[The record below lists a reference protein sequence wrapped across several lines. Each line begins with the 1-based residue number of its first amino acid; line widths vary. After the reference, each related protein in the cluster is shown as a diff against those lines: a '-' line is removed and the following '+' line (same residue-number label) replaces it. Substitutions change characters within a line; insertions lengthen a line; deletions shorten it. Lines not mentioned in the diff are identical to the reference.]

1 MTTPQSETA
10 SKEFATLGLKQA
22 LLDNLQTMGYSQ
34 MTEIQAGSLPAIL
47 AGRDVVG
54 KAKTGSG
61 KTAAF
66 ALGLLHNLNV
76 KRFRVQALV
85 MCPTRELAEQVA
97 EEIRRL
103 GRGVHNIKVLTL
115 CGGTPMGPQI
125 GSLEHGAHIIVGTPG
140 RIMDHLY
147 KRRLDLSEVNTLVLD
162 EADRMLDMG
171 FEDEMR
177 TVIKN
182 VPEQRQTLLFSAT
195 YPESI
200 ATISGQVQ
208 TDPLE
213 VTVESTHD
221 TSSIEQIFFEVEEQ
235 HRVKAVAALLSHYQP
250 ESAIVFCN
258 TKIAC
263 QEVVEEL
270 QGLGVSAL
278 ALHGDLEQRDRTQVL
293 TRFANKSVSVLIAT
307 DVASRGLDVK
317 EVNAVIS
324 YQITP
329 DPEVHIHRIGRTGRA
344 DAKGLALTLVAPKE
358 IARANAIEDYQKA
371 KVKWTG
377 IQAIRFHVNRLIQPI
392 FVTLCIDGGKKNK
405 LRPGDILGAL
415 TKEAE
420 IPGEDVGKI
429 NVTAMH
435 SYVAIKTRSVKRAM
449 KQLGEGKIKGRK
461 FKVRKFS

>member
-1 MTTPQSETA
+1 M
-10 SKEFATLGLKQA
+10 SKEFSSLGLEPA
-22 LLDNLQTMGYSQ
+22 LLDNLQSMGFSQ
-34 MTEIQAGSLPAIL
+34 MTEIQAGTLPAIL
-47 AGRDVVG
+47 EGRDVVA

-66 ALGLLHNLNV
+66 GLALLHNLDV

-97 EEIRRL
+97 LEIRRL
-103 GRGVHNIKVLTL
+103 GRGIHNIKVLTL

-171 FEDEMR
+171 FEDEMDA
-177 TVIKN
+177 VIKS

-195 YPESI
+195 YPDSI
-200 ATISGQVQ
+200 AAISGQVQ
-208 TDPLE
+208 KNPLE

-221 TSSIEQIFFEVEEQ
+221 TDSIQQVFFEVEDA
-235 HRVKAVAALLSHYQP
+235 HRTKAVAAILSHYQP

-263 QEVVEEL
+263 QEVADEL
-270 QGLGVSAL
+270 QSLGVSVL
-278 ALHGDLEQRDRTQVL
+278 ALHGDLEQRERNQVL
-293 TRFANKSVSVLIAT
+293 VRFANKSVSVLVAT
-307 DVASRGLDVK
+307 DVASRGLDIK

-324 YQITP
+324 YHITP

-344 DAKGLALTLVAPKE
+344 ESKGVALTLVAPDE
-358 IARANAIEDYQKA
+358 MARANAIEDYQKA
-371 KVKWTG
+371 KLKWTG
-377 IQAIRFHVNRLIQPI
+377 IQAMRFHANRLIQPQYS
-392 FVTLCIDGGKKNK
+392 TLCVDGGKKAK
-405 LRPGDILGAL
+405 LRPGDLLGAL

-420 IPGEDVGKI
+420 IPGDDIGKI
-429 NVTAMH
+429 HITEFHA
-435 SYVAIKTRSVKRAM
+435 YVAVKTRSVKRAM
-449 KQLGEGKIKGRK
+449 RQLGEGKIKGKK
-461 FKVRKFS
+461 FKVRKFN

>member
-1 MTTPQSETA
+1 M
-10 SKEFATLGLKQA
+10 SKEFSSLGLDQA
-22 LLDNLQTMGYSQ
+22 LLDNLQGMGFSQ
-34 MTEIQAGSLPAIL
+34 MTDIQADSLPAIL
-47 AGRDVVG
+47 AGRDVVAQ
-54 KAKTGSG
+54 AKTGSG

-66 ALGLLHNLNV
+66 GLALLQNLDV

-97 EEIRRL
+97 LEIRRL
-103 GRGVHNIKVLTL
+103 GRAVHNIKVLTL
-115 CGGTPMGPQI
+115 CGGTPIGPQI

-171 FEDEMR
+171 FEEEMR

-182 VPEQRQTLLFSAT
+182 VPVDRQTLLFSAT
-195 YPESI
+195 YPDSI
-200 ATISGQVQ
+200 AQISAQVQ
-208 TDPLE
+208 RNPLT

-221 TSSIEQIFFEVEEQ
+221 TGSIEQIFFEIDEP
-235 HRVKAVAALLSHYQP
+235 HRIKAVAALLSHYQP

-263 QEVVEEL
+263 RDVAEEL
-270 QGLGVSAL
+270 QSMGVSAL
-278 ALHGDLEQRDRTQVL
+278 ALHGDLEQRERNQVL
-293 TRFANKSVSVLIAT
+293 VRFSNKSVSVLVAT

-317 EVNAVIS
+317 DVNAVIS

-344 DAKGLALTLVAPKE
+344 DLKGLALTLCATDE
-358 IARANAIEDYQKA
+358 IPRANAIEDYQKI
-371 KVKWTG
+371 KLKWTG
-377 IQAIRFHVNRLIQPI
+377 IQSIRFHANRLMQPI
-392 FVTLCIDGGKKNK
+392 YATLCVDGGKKSK

-420 IPGEDVGKI
+420 IPGDDIGNIHITEFHAYIAV
-429 NVTAMH
+429 
-435 SYVAIKTRSVKRAM
+435 KTRSVKRAM
-449 KQLGEGKIKGRK
+449 RQLGEGKIKGRK
-461 FKVRKFS
+461 FKVRKFN

>member
-1 MTTPQSETA
+1 M
-10 SKEFATLGLKQA
+10 SKEFSSLGLDQA
-22 LLDNLQTMGYSQ
+22 LLDNLQGMGFSQ
-34 MTEIQAGSLPAIL
+34 MTDIQADSLPAIL
-47 AGRDVVG
+47 AGRDVVAQ
-54 KAKTGSG
+54 AKTGSG

-66 ALGLLHNLNV
+66 GLALLQNLDV

-97 EEIRRL
+97 LEIRRL
-103 GRGVHNIKVLTL
+103 GRAVHNIKVLTL
-115 CGGTPMGPQI
+115 CGGTPIGPQI

-171 FEDEMR
+171 FEEEMR

-182 VPEQRQTLLFSAT
+182 VPVDRQTLLFSAT
-195 YPESI
+195 YPDSI
-200 ATISGQVQ
+200 SQISAQVQ
-208 TDPLE
+208 RNPLT

-221 TSSIEQIFFEVEEQ
+221 TGSIEQIFFEVDESQ
-235 HRVKAVAALLSHYQP
+235 RVKAVAALLSHYQP

-263 QEVVEEL
+263 QDVADEL
-270 QGLGVSAL
+270 RSMGVSAL
-278 ALHGDLEQRDRTQVL
+278 ALHGDLEQRERNQVL
-293 TRFANKSVSVLIAT
+293 VRFSNKSVSVLVAT

-344 DAKGLALTLVAPKE
+344 DSKGLALTLCAPDE
-358 IARANAIEDYQKA
+358 IPRANAIEDYQKI
-371 KVKWTG
+371 KLKWTG
-377 IQAIRFHVNRLIQPI
+377 IQSIRFHANRLMQPI
-392 FVTLCIDGGKKNK
+392 FATLCVDGGKKSK

-420 IPGEDVGKI
+420 IPGDDIGKI
-429 NVTAMH
+429 HITEFHAYIAV
-435 SYVAIKTRSVKRAM
+435 KTRSVKRAM
-449 KQLGEGKIKGRK
+449 RQLGEGKIKGKK
-461 FKVRKFS
+461 FKVRKFN

>member
-1 MTTPQSETA
+1 M
-10 SKEFATLGLKQA
+10 SKEFSSLGLEPA
-22 LLDNLQTMGYSQ
+22 LLDNLQSMGFSQ
-34 MTEIQAGSLPAIL
+34 MTDIQADTLPAIL
-47 AGRDVVG
+47 AGRDVVA

-66 ALGLLHNLNV
+66 GLALLHNLDV

-97 EEIRRL
+97 LEIRRL
-103 GRGVHNIKVLTL
+103 GRAIHNIKVLTL

-171 FEDEMR
+171 FEDEMDA
-177 TVIKN
+177 VIKS
-182 VPEQRQTLLFSAT
+182 VPAQRQTLLFSAT

-200 ATISGQVQ
+200 AAISGQVQ
-208 TDPLE
+208 KDPLE

-221 TSSIEQIFFEVEEQ
+221 TDSIQQVFFEVDDA
-235 HRVKAVAALLSHYQP
+235 HRTKATAALLSHYQP

-263 QEVVEEL
+263 QEVADSL
-270 QGLGVSAL
+270 LSLGVSVL
-278 ALHGDLEQRDRTQVL
+278 ALHGDLEQRERNQVL
-293 TRFANKSVSVLIAT
+293 VRFANKSVSVLVAT
-307 DVASRGLDVK
+307 DVASRGLDIK

-324 YQITP
+324 YHITP

-344 DAKGLALTLVAPKE
+344 ESKGVALTLVAPDE
-358 IARANAIEDYQKA
+358 MARANAIEDYQKA
-371 KVKWTG
+371 KLKWTG
-377 IQAIRFHVNRLIQPI
+377 IQAMRFHVNRLVQPQYA
-392 FVTLCIDGGKKNK
+392 TLCVDGGKKAK
-405 LRPGDILGAL
+405 LRPGDLLGAL
-415 TKEAE
+415 TKQAE
-420 IPGEDVGKI
+420 IPGDDIGKI
-429 NVTAMH
+429 HITEFHA
-435 SYVAIKTRSVKRAM
+435 YVAVKTRSVKRAM
-449 KQLGEGKIKGRK
+449 RQLGEGKIKGKK
-461 FKVRKFS
+461 FKVRKFN

>member
-1 MTTPQSETA
+1 M
-10 SKEFATLGLKQA
+10 SKEFSSLGLEPA
-22 LLDNLQTMGYSQ
+22 LLDNLQSMGFSQ
-34 MTEIQAGSLPAIL
+34 MTEIQAGTLPAIL
-47 AGRDVVG
+47 AGRDVVA

-66 ALGLLHNLNV
+66 GLALLHNLDV

-97 EEIRRL
+97 LEIRRL
-103 GRGVHNIKVLTL
+103 GRGIHNIKVLTL

-171 FEDEMR
+171 FEDEMDA
-177 TVIKN
+177 VIKS
-182 VPEQRQTLLFSAT
+182 VPQHRQTLLFSAT

-200 ATISGQVQ
+200 AKISGQVQ
-208 TDPLE
+208 KNPLE

-221 TSSIEQIFFEVEEQ
+221 TETIEQLFFEVEDT
-235 HRVKAVAALLSHYQP
+235 HRTKAVAALLSHYQP

-263 QEVVEEL
+263 QEVADEL
-270 QGLGVSAL
+270 QSLGVSVL
-278 ALHGDLEQRDRTQVL
+278 ALHGDLEQRERNQVL
-293 TRFANKSVSVLIAT
+293 VRFSNKSVSVLVAT
-307 DVASRGLDVK
+307 DVASRGLDIK

-324 YQITP
+324 YHITP

-344 DAKGLALTLVAPKE
+344 DAKGVALTLVAPDE
-358 IARANAIEDYQKA
+358 MARANAIEDYQQA
-371 KVKWTG
+371 KIKWTG
-377 IQAIRFHVNRLIQPI
+377 IQAMRFHANRLIQP
-392 FVTLCIDGGKKNK
+392 VYSTLCVDGGKKSK

-420 IPGEDVGKI
+420 IPGDDIGKI
-429 NVTAMH
+429 HITELHA
-435 SYVAIKTRSVKRAM
+435 YVAVKLRSVKRAM
-449 KQLGEGKIKGRK
+449 RQLGEGKIKGRK
-461 FKVRKFS
+461 FKVRKFN

>member
-1 MTTPQSETA
+1 M
-10 SKEFATLGLKQA
+10 SKEFSSLGLEAA
-22 LLDNLQTMGYSQ
+22 LLDNLQSMGFSQ
-34 MTEIQAGSLPAIL
+34 MTEIQAGTLPAIL
-47 AGRDVVG
+47 EGRDVVA

-66 ALGLLHNLNV
+66 GLALLHNLDV

-97 EEIRRL
+97 LEIRRL
-103 GRGVHNIKVLTL
+103 GRGIHNIKVLTL

-171 FEDEMR
+171 FEDEMDA
-177 TVIKN
+177 VIKS

-195 YPESI
+195 YPDSI
-200 ATISGQVQ
+200 AAISGQVQ
-208 TDPLE
+208 KSPLE

-221 TSSIEQIFFEVEEQ
+221 TDTIEQVFFEVEDA
-235 HRVKAVAALLSHYQP
+235 HRTKAVAALLSHYQP

-263 QEVVEEL
+263 QEVADEL
-270 QGLGVSAL
+270 QSMGVSVL
-278 ALHGDLEQRDRTQVL
+278 ALHGDLEQRERNQVL
-293 TRFANKSVSVLIAT
+293 VRFANKSASVLVAT
-307 DVASRGLDVK
+307 DVASRGLDIK

-324 YQITP
+324 YHITP

-344 DAKGLALTLVAPKE
+344 ESKGVALTLVAPDE
-358 IARANAIEDYQKA
+358 MARANAIEDYQKA
-371 KVKWTG
+371 KLKWTG
-377 IQAIRFHVNRLIQPI
+377 IQAMRFHANRLIQPQYS
-392 FVTLCIDGGKKNK
+392 TLCVDGGKKAK
-405 LRPGDILGAL
+405 LRPGDLLGAL

-420 IPGEDVGKI
+420 IPGDDIGKI
-429 NVTAMH
+429 HITEFHA
-435 SYVAIKTRSVKRAM
+435 YVAVKTRSVKRAM
-449 KQLGEGKIKGRK
+449 RQLGEGKIKGKK
-461 FKVRKFS
+461 FKVRKFN

>member
-1 MTTPQSETA
+1 M
-10 SKEFATLGLKQA
+10 SKEFSSLGLEPA
-22 LLDNLQTMGYSQ
+22 LLDNLQCMGFSQ
-34 MTEIQAGSLPAIL
+34 MTEIQAGTLPAIL
-47 AGRDVVG
+47 AGRDVVA

-66 ALGLLHNLNV
+66 GLALLHNLDV
-76 KRFRVQALV
+76 KRFRIQALV

-97 EEIRRL
+97 LEIRRL
-103 GRGVHNIKVLTL
+103 GRGIHNIKVLTL

-171 FEDEMR
+171 FEDEMDA
-177 TVIKN
+177 VIKS
-182 VPEQRQTLLFSAT
+182 VPQQRQTLLFSAT

-200 ATISGQVQ
+200 AKISGQVQ
-208 TDPLE
+208 KNPLE

-221 TSSIEQIFFEVEEQ
+221 TETIEQLFFEVEDA
-235 HRVKAVAALLSHYQP
+235 HRTKAVAALLSHYQP

-263 QEVVEEL
+263 QEVADEL
-270 QGLGVSAL
+270 QSLGVSVL
-278 ALHGDLEQRDRTQVL
+278 ALHGDLEQRERNQVL
-293 TRFANKSVSVLIAT
+293 VRFSNKSVSVLVAT
-307 DVASRGLDVK
+307 DVASRGLDIK

-324 YQITP
+324 YHITP

-344 DAKGLALTLVAPKE
+344 DSKGVALTLVAPDE

-371 KVKWTG
+371 KLKWTG
-377 IQAIRFHVNRLIQPI
+377 IQAMRFHANRLIQP
-392 FVTLCIDGGKKNK
+392 VYSTLCVDGGKKSK

-420 IPGEDVGKI
+420 IPGDDIGKI
-429 NVTAMH
+429 HITEFHA
-435 SYVAIKTRSVKRAM
+435 YVAVKLRSVKRAM
-449 KQLGEGKIKGRK
+449 RQLGEGKIKGKK
-461 FKVRKFS
+461 FKVRKFN

>member
-1 MTTPQSETA
+1 M
-10 SKEFATLGLKQA
+10 SKEFSSLGLEPA
-22 LLDNLQTMGYSQ
+22 LLDNLQSMGFSQ
-34 MTEIQAGSLPAIL
+34 MTEIQAGTLPAIL
-47 AGRDVVG
+47 AGRDVVA

-66 ALGLLHNLNV
+66 GLALLHNLDV

-97 EEIRRL
+97 LEIRRL
-103 GRGVHNIKVLTL
+103 GRGIHNIKVLTL

-171 FEDEMR
+171 FEDEMDA
-177 TVIKN
+177 VIKS
-182 VPEQRQTLLFSAT
+182 VPQHRQTLLFSAT

-200 ATISGQVQ
+200 AKISGQVQ
-208 TDPLE
+208 KNPLE

-221 TSSIEQIFFEVEEQ
+221 TETIEQLFFEVEDT
-235 HRVKAVAALLSHYQP
+235 HRTKAVAALLSHYQP

-263 QEVVEEL
+263 QEVADEL
-270 QGLGVSAL
+270 QSLGVSVL
-278 ALHGDLEQRDRTQVL
+278 ALHGDLEQRERNQVL
-293 TRFANKSVSVLIAT
+293 VRFSNKSVSVLVAT
-307 DVASRGLDVK
+307 DVASRGLDIK

-324 YQITP
+324 YHITP

-344 DAKGLALTLVAPKE
+344 DAKGVALTLVAPDE
-358 IARANAIEDYQKA
+358 IARANAIEDYQQA
-371 KVKWTG
+371 KIKWTG
-377 IQAIRFHVNRLIQPI
+377 IQAMRFHANRLIQP
-392 FVTLCIDGGKKNK
+392 VYSTLCVDGGKKSK

-420 IPGEDVGKI
+420 IPGDDIGKI
-429 NVTAMH
+429 HITEFHA
-435 SYVAIKTRSVKRAM
+435 YVAVKLRSVKRAM
-449 KQLGEGKIKGRK
+449 RQLGEGKIKGRK
-461 FKVRKFS
+461 FKVRKFN

>member
-1 MTTPQSETA
+1 M
-10 SKEFATLGLKQA
+10 SKEFSSLGLDQA
-22 LLDNLQTMGYSQ
+22 LLDNLQGMGFSQ
-34 MTEIQAGSLPAIL
+34 MTDIQAGSLPAIL
-47 AGRDVVG
+47 EGRDVVAQ
-54 KAKTGSG
+54 AKTGSG

-66 ALGLLHNLNV
+66 GLALLQNLDV
-76 KRFRVQALV
+76 KRFRIQALV

-97 EEIRRL
+97 LEIRRL
-103 GRGVHNIKVLTL
+103 GRAVHNIKVLTL
-115 CGGTPMGPQI
+115 CGGTPIGPQI

-171 FEDEMR
+171 FEEEMR

-182 VPEQRQTLLFSAT
+182 VPVDRQTLLFSAT
-195 YPESI
+195 YPDSI
-200 ATISGQVQ
+200 AQISAQVQ
-208 TDPLE
+208 RNPLT

-221 TSSIEQIFFEVEEQ
+221 TGSIEQIFFEIEEAQ
-235 HRVKAVAALLSHYQP
+235 RVKAVAALLSHYQP

-263 QEVVEEL
+263 QDVADEL
-270 QGLGVSAL
+270 QSMGVSAL
-278 ALHGDLEQRDRTQVL
+278 ALHGDLEQRERNQVL
-293 TRFANKSVSVLIAT
+293 VRFSNKSVSVLVAT

-344 DAKGLALTLVAPKE
+344 DAKGLALTLCAPDE
-358 IARANAIEDYQKA
+358 IPRANAIEDYQKI
-371 KVKWTG
+371 KLKWTG
-377 IQAIRFHVNRLIQPI
+377 IQSIRFHANRLMQPI
-392 FVTLCIDGGKKNK
+392 YATLCVDGGKKSK

-420 IPGEDVGKI
+420 IPGDDIGKI
-429 NVTAMH
+429 HITDFHAYIAV
-435 SYVAIKTRSVKRAM
+435 KTRSVKRAM
-449 KQLGEGKIKGRK
+449 RQLGEGKIKGKK
-461 FKVRKFS
+461 FKVRKFN

>member
-1 MTTPQSETA
+1 M
-10 SKEFATLGLKQA
+10 SKEFSSLGLEPA
-22 LLDNLQTMGYSQ
+22 LLDNLQSMGFSQ
-34 MTEIQAGSLPAIL
+34 MTEIQAGTLPAIL
-47 AGRDVVG
+47 EGRDVVA

-66 ALGLLHNLNV
+66 GLALLHNLDV
-76 KRFRVQALV
+76 KRFRIQALV

-97 EEIRRL
+97 LEIRRL
-103 GRGVHNIKVLTL
+103 GRGIHNIKVLTL

-171 FEDEMR
+171 FEDEMDA
-177 TVIKN
+177 VIKS

-195 YPESI
+195 YPDSI
-200 ATISGQVQ
+200 AAISGQVQ
-208 TDPLE
+208 KNPLE

-221 TSSIEQIFFEVEEQ
+221 TDSIQQVFFEVEDA
-235 HRVKAVAALLSHYQP
+235 HRTKAVAALLSHYQP

-263 QEVVEEL
+263 QEVADEL
-270 QGLGVSAL
+270 QSLGVSVL
-278 ALHGDLEQRDRTQVL
+278 ALHGDLEQRERNQVL
-293 TRFANKSVSVLIAT
+293 VRFANKSVSVLVAT
-307 DVASRGLDVK
+307 DVASRGLDIK

-324 YQITP
+324 YHITP

-344 DAKGLALTLVAPKE
+344 ESKGVALTLVAPDE
-358 IARANAIEDYQKA
+358 MARANAIEDYQKA
-371 KVKWTG
+371 KLKWTG
-377 IQAIRFHVNRLIQPI
+377 IQAMRFHANRLIQPQYS
-392 FVTLCIDGGKKNK
+392 TLCVDGGKKAK
-405 LRPGDILGAL
+405 LRPGDLLGAL

-420 IPGEDVGKI
+420 IPGDDIGKI
-429 NVTAMH
+429 HITEFHA
-435 SYVAIKTRSVKRAM
+435 YVAVKTRSVKRAM
-449 KQLGEGKIKGRK
+449 RQLGEGKIKGKK
-461 FKVRKFS
+461 FKVRKFN

>member
-1 MTTPQSETA
+1 MSR
-10 SKEFATLGLKQA
+10 EFSSLGLDQA
-22 LLDNLQTMGYSQ
+22 LLDNLQGMGFSQ

-47 AGRDVVG
+47 AGRDVVAQ
-54 KAKTGSG
+54 AKTGSG

-66 ALGLLHNLNV
+66 GLALLQNLDV
-76 KRFRVQALV
+76 KRFRIQALV

-97 EEIRRL
+97 LEIRRL
-103 GRGVHNIKVLTL
+103 GRAVHNIKVLTL
-115 CGGTPMGPQI
+115 CGGTPLGPQI

-147 KRRLDLSEVNTLVLD
+147 KRRLDLTEVNTLVLD

-171 FEDEMR
+171 FEEEMNA
-177 TVIKN
+177 VIKN
-182 VPEQRQTLLFSAT
+182 LPVDRQTLLFSAT
-195 YPESI
+195 YPDSI
-200 ATISGQVQ
+200 AKISSQVQ
-208 TDPLE
+208 RNPLE

-221 TSSIEQIFFEVEEQ
+221 TGSIEQIFFEVEEA
-235 HRVKAVAALLSHYQP
+235 HRIKAVAALLSHYQP

-263 QEVVEEL
+263 QEVADEL
-270 QGLGVSAL
+270 QSMGVSAL
-278 ALHGDLEQRDRTQVL
+278 ALHGDLEQRERNQVL
-293 TRFANKSVSVLIAT
+293 VRFANKSVSVLVAT

-344 DAKGLALTLVAPKE
+344 DAKGLALTLCSANE
-358 IARANAIEDYQKA
+358 IPRANAIEDYQKA
-371 KVKWTG
+371 KIKWTG
-377 IQAIRFHVNRLIQPI
+377 IQSIRFHVNRLFQPLYA
-392 FVTLCIDGGKKNK
+392 TLCIDGGKKNK

-420 IPGEDVGKI
+420 ISGDDIGKI
-429 NVTAMH
+429 HLTDSHA
-435 SYVAIKTRSVKRAM
+435 YVAIKTRSVKRAL
-449 KQLGEGKIKGRK
+449 KQFNEGKLKGRK
-461 FKVRKFS
+461 FRARKFS

>member
-1 MTTPQSETA
+1 M
-10 SKEFATLGLKQA
+10 SKEFSSLGLEPA
-22 LLDNLQTMGYSQ
+22 LLDNLQSMGFSQ
-34 MTEIQAGSLPAIL
+34 MTEIQAGTLPAIL
-47 AGRDVVG
+47 EGRDVVA

-66 ALGLLHNLNV
+66 GLALLHNLDV

-97 EEIRRL
+97 LEIRRL
-103 GRGVHNIKVLTL
+103 GRGIHNIKVLTL

-171 FEDEMR
+171 FEDEMDA
-177 TVIKN
+177 VIKS

-195 YPESI
+195 YPDSI
-200 ATISGQVQ
+200 AAISGQVQ
-208 TDPLE
+208 KSPLE

-221 TSSIEQIFFEVEEQ
+221 TDTIEQVFFEVEDA
-235 HRVKAVAALLSHYQP
+235 HRTKAVAALLSHYQP

-263 QEVVEEL
+263 QEVADEL
-270 QGLGVSAL
+270 QSMGVSVL
-278 ALHGDLEQRDRTQVL
+278 ALHGDLEQRERNQVL
-293 TRFANKSVSVLIAT
+293 VRFANKSVSVLVAT
-307 DVASRGLDVK
+307 DVASRGLDIK

-324 YQITP
+324 YHITP

-344 DAKGLALTLVAPKE
+344 ESKGVALTLVAPDE
-358 IARANAIEDYQKA
+358 MARANAIEDYQKA
-371 KVKWTG
+371 KLKWTG
-377 IQAIRFHVNRLIQPI
+377 IQAMRFHANRLIQPQYS
-392 FVTLCIDGGKKNK
+392 TLCVDGGKKAK
-405 LRPGDILGAL
+405 LRPGDLLGAL

-420 IPGEDVGKI
+420 IPGDDIGKI
-429 NVTAMH
+429 HITEFHA
-435 SYVAIKTRSVKRAM
+435 YVAVKTRSVKRAM
-449 KQLGEGKIKGRK
+449 RQLGEGKIKGKK
-461 FKVRKFS
+461 FKVRKFN

>member
-1 MTTPQSETA
+1 V
-10 SKEFATLGLKQA
+10 SKEFSSLGLDQA
-22 LLDNLQTMGYSQ
+22 LLDNLQGMGFSQ
-34 MTEIQAGSLPAIL
+34 MTDIQADSLPAIL
-47 AGRDVVG
+47 AGRDVVAQ
-54 KAKTGSG
+54 AKTGSG

-66 ALGLLHNLNV
+66 GLALLQNLDV

-97 EEIRRL
+97 LEIRRL
-103 GRGVHNIKVLTL
+103 GRAVHNIKVLTL
-115 CGGTPMGPQI
+115 CGGTPIGPQI

-171 FEDEMR
+171 FEEEMR

-182 VPEQRQTLLFSAT
+182 VPVDRQTLLFSAT
-195 YPESI
+195 YPDSI
-200 ATISGQVQ
+200 AQISAQVQ
-208 TDPLE
+208 RNPLT

-221 TSSIEQIFFEVEEQ
+221 TGSIEQIFFEIDEP
-235 HRVKAVAALLSHYQP
+235 HRIKAVAALLSHYQP

-263 QEVVEEL
+263 RDVAEEL
-270 QGLGVSAL
+270 QSMGVSAL
-278 ALHGDLEQRDRTQVL
+278 ALHGDLEQRERNQVL
-293 TRFANKSVSVLIAT
+293 VRFSNKSVSVLVAT

-317 EVNAVIS
+317 DVNAVIS

-344 DAKGLALTLVAPKE
+344 DLKGLALTLCATDE
-358 IARANAIEDYQKA
+358 IPRANAIEDYQKI
-371 KVKWTG
+371 KLKWTG
-377 IQAIRFHVNRLIQPI
+377 IQSIRFHANRLMQPI
-392 FVTLCIDGGKKNK
+392 YATLCVDGGKKSK

-420 IPGEDVGKI
+420 IPGDDIGNIHITEFHAYIAV
-429 NVTAMH
+429 
-435 SYVAIKTRSVKRAM
+435 KTRSVKRAM
-449 KQLGEGKIKGRK
+449 RQLGEGKIKGRK
-461 FKVRKFS
+461 FKVRKFN

>member
-1 MTTPQSETA
+1 M
-10 SKEFATLGLKQA
+10 SKEFSSLGLEPA
-22 LLDNLQTMGYSQ
+22 LLDNLQSMGFSQ
-34 MTEIQAGSLPAIL
+34 MTEIQAGTLPAIL
-47 AGRDVVG
+47 AGRDVVA

-66 ALGLLHNLNV
+66 GLALLHNLDV
-76 KRFRVQALV
+76 KRFRIQALV

-97 EEIRRL
+97 LEIRRL
-103 GRGVHNIKVLTL
+103 GRGIHNIKVLTL

-171 FEDEMR
+171 FEDEMDA
-177 TVIKN
+177 VIKS
-182 VPEQRQTLLFSAT
+182 VPQQRQTLLFSAT

-200 ATISGQVQ
+200 AKISGQVQ
-208 TDPLE
+208 KNPLE

-221 TSSIEQIFFEVEEQ
+221 TETIEQLFFEVEDA
-235 HRVKAVAALLSHYQP
+235 HRTKAVAALLSHYQP

-263 QEVVEEL
+263 QEVADEL
-270 QGLGVSAL
+270 QSLGVSVL
-278 ALHGDLEQRDRTQVL
+278 ALHGDLEQRERNQVL
-293 TRFANKSVSVLIAT
+293 VRFSNKSVSVLVAT
-307 DVASRGLDVK
+307 DVASRGLDIK

-324 YQITP
+324 YHITP

-344 DAKGLALTLVAPKE
+344 DSKGVALTLVAPDE

-371 KVKWTG
+371 KLKWTG
-377 IQAIRFHVNRLIQPI
+377 IQAMRFHANRLIQP
-392 FVTLCIDGGKKNK
+392 VYSTLCVDGGKKSK

-420 IPGEDVGKI
+420 IPGDDIGKI
-429 NVTAMH
+429 HITEFHA
-435 SYVAIKTRSVKRAM
+435 YVAVKLRSVKRAM
-449 KQLGEGKIKGRK
+449 RQLGEGKIKGKK
-461 FKVRKFS
+461 FKVRKFN

>member
-1 MTTPQSETA
+1 
-10 SKEFATLGLKQA
+10 
-22 LLDNLQTMGYSQ
+22 MGFSQ
-34 MTEIQAGSLPAIL
+34 MTEIQAGTLPAIL
-47 AGRDVVG
+47 EGRDVVA

-66 ALGLLHNLNV
+66 GLALLHNLDV

-97 EEIRRL
+97 LEIRRL
-103 GRGVHNIKVLTL
+103 GRGIHNIKVLTL

-171 FEDEMR
+171 FEDEMDA
-177 TVIKN
+177 VIKS

-195 YPESI
+195 YPDSI
-200 ATISGQVQ
+200 AAISGQVQ
-208 TDPLE
+208 KNPLE

-221 TSSIEQIFFEVEEQ
+221 TDSIQQVFFEVEDA
-235 HRVKAVAALLSHYQP
+235 HRTKAVAAILSHYQP

-263 QEVVEEL
+263 QEVADEL
-270 QGLGVSAL
+270 QSLGVSVL
-278 ALHGDLEQRDRTQVL
+278 ALHGDLEQRERNQVL
-293 TRFANKSVSVLIAT
+293 VRFANKSVSVLVAT
-307 DVASRGLDVK
+307 DVASRGLDIK

-324 YQITP
+324 YHITP

-344 DAKGLALTLVAPKE
+344 ESKGVALTLVAPDE
-358 IARANAIEDYQKA
+358 MARANAIEDYQKA
-371 KVKWTG
+371 KLKWTG
-377 IQAIRFHVNRLIQPI
+377 IQAMRFHANRLIQPQYS
-392 FVTLCIDGGKKNK
+392 TLCVDGGKKAK
-405 LRPGDILGAL
+405 LRPGDLLGAL

-420 IPGEDVGKI
+420 IPGDDIGKI
-429 NVTAMH
+429 HITEFHA
-435 SYVAIKTRSVKRAM
+435 YVAVKTRSVKRAM
-449 KQLGEGKIKGRK
+449 RQLGEGKIKGKK
-461 FKVRKFS
+461 FKVRKFN

>member
-1 MTTPQSETA
+1 M
-10 SKEFATLGLKQA
+10 SKEFSSLGLEPA
-22 LLDNLQTMGYSQ
+22 LLDNLQSMGFSQ
-34 MTEIQAGSLPAIL
+34 MTEIQAGTLPAIL
-47 AGRDVVG
+47 EGRDVVA

-66 ALGLLHNLNV
+66 GLALLHNLDV

-97 EEIRRL
+97 LEIRRL
-103 GRGVHNIKVLTL
+103 GRGIHNIKVLTL

-171 FEDEMR
+171 FEDEMDA
-177 TVIKN
+177 VIKS

-195 YPESI
+195 YPDSI
-200 ATISGQVQ
+200 AAISGQVQ
-208 TDPLE
+208 KNPLE

-221 TSSIEQIFFEVEEQ
+221 TDSIQQVFFEVEDA
-235 HRVKAVAALLSHYQP
+235 HRTKAVAALLSHYQP

-263 QEVVEEL
+263 QEVADEL
-270 QGLGVSAL
+270 QSLGVSVL
-278 ALHGDLEQRDRTQVL
+278 ALHGDLEQRERNQVL
-293 TRFANKSVSVLIAT
+293 VRFANKSVSVLVAT
-307 DVASRGLDVK
+307 DVASRGLDIK

-324 YQITP
+324 YHITP

-344 DAKGLALTLVAPKE
+344 ESKGVALTLVAPDE
-358 IARANAIEDYQKA
+358 MARANAIEDYQKA
-371 KVKWTG
+371 KLKWTG
-377 IQAIRFHVNRLIQPI
+377 IQAMRFHANRLIQPQYS
-392 FVTLCIDGGKKNK
+392 TLCVDGGKKAK
-405 LRPGDILGAL
+405 LRPGDLLGAL

-420 IPGEDVGKI
+420 IPGDDIGKI
-429 NVTAMH
+429 HITEFHA
-435 SYVAIKTRSVKRAM
+435 YVAVKTRSVKRAM
-449 KQLGEGKIKGRK
+449 RQLGEGKIKGKK
-461 FKVRKFS
+461 FKVRKFN

>member
-1 MTTPQSETA
+1 V
-10 SKEFATLGLKQA
+10 SKEFSSLGLEPA
-22 LLDNLQTMGYSQ
+22 LLDNLQSMGFSQ
-34 MTEIQAGSLPAIL
+34 MTEIQAGTLPAIL
-47 AGRDVVG
+47 EGRDVVA

-66 ALGLLHNLNV
+66 GLALLHNLDV

-97 EEIRRL
+97 LEIRRL
-103 GRGVHNIKVLTL
+103 GRGIHNIKVLTL

-171 FEDEMR
+171 FEDEMDA
-177 TVIKN
+177 VIKS

-195 YPESI
+195 YPDSI
-200 ATISGQVQ
+200 AAISGQVQ
-208 TDPLE
+208 KNPLE

-221 TSSIEQIFFEVEEQ
+221 TDSIQQVFFEVEDA
-235 HRVKAVAALLSHYQP
+235 HRTKAVAALLSHYQP

-263 QEVVEEL
+263 QEVADEL
-270 QGLGVSAL
+270 QSLGVSVL
-278 ALHGDLEQRDRTQVL
+278 ALHGDLEQRERNQVL
-293 TRFANKSVSVLIAT
+293 VRFANKSVSVLVAT
-307 DVASRGLDVK
+307 DVASRGLDIK

-324 YQITP
+324 YHITP

-344 DAKGLALTLVAPKE
+344 ESKGVALTLVAPDE
-358 IARANAIEDYQKA
+358 MARANAIEDYQKA
-371 KVKWTG
+371 KLKWTG
-377 IQAIRFHVNRLIQPI
+377 IQAMRFHANRLIQPQYS
-392 FVTLCIDGGKKNK
+392 TLCVDGGKKAK
-405 LRPGDILGAL
+405 LRPGDLLGAL

-420 IPGEDVGKI
+420 IPGDDIGKI
-429 NVTAMH
+429 HITEFHA
-435 SYVAIKTRSVKRAM
+435 YVAVKTRSVKRAM
-449 KQLGEGKIKGRK
+449 RQLGEGKIKGKK
-461 FKVRKFS
+461 FKVRKFN

>member
-1 MTTPQSETA
+1 
-10 SKEFATLGLKQA
+10 
-22 LLDNLQTMGYSQ
+22 MGFSQ
-34 MTEIQAGSLPAIL
+34 MTEIQAGTLPAIL
-47 AGRDVVG
+47 AGRDVVA

-66 ALGLLHNLNV
+66 GLALLHNLDV

-97 EEIRRL
+97 LEIRRL
-103 GRGVHNIKVLTL
+103 GRGIHNIKVLTL

-171 FEDEMR
+171 FEDEMDA
-177 TVIKN
+177 VIKS
-182 VPEQRQTLLFSAT
+182 VPQQRQTLLFSAT

-200 ATISGQVQ
+200 AKISGQVQ
-208 TDPLE
+208 KNPLE

-221 TSSIEQIFFEVEEQ
+221 TETIEQLFFEVEDA
-235 HRVKAVAALLSHYQP
+235 HRTKAVAALLSHYQP

-263 QEVVEEL
+263 QEVADEL
-270 QGLGVSAL
+270 QSLGVSVL
-278 ALHGDLEQRDRTQVL
+278 ALHGDLEQRERNQVL
-293 TRFANKSVSVLIAT
+293 VRFSNKSVSVLVAT
-307 DVASRGLDVK
+307 DVASRGLDIK

-324 YQITP
+324 YHITP

-344 DAKGLALTLVAPKE
+344 DSKGVALTLVAPDE

-371 KVKWTG
+371 KLKWTG
-377 IQAIRFHVNRLIQPI
+377 IQAMRFHANRLIQP
-392 FVTLCIDGGKKNK
+392 VYSTLCVDGGKKSK

-420 IPGEDVGKI
+420 IPGDDIGKI
-429 NVTAMH
+429 HITEFHA
-435 SYVAIKTRSVKRAM
+435 YVAVKLRSVKRAM
-449 KQLGEGKIKGRK
+449 RQLGEGKIKGKK
-461 FKVRKFS
+461 FKVRKFN

>member
-1 MTTPQSETA
+1 V
-10 SKEFATLGLKQA
+10 SKEFSSLGLDQA
-22 LLDNLQTMGYSQ
+22 LLDNLQGMGFSQ
-34 MTEIQAGSLPAIL
+34 MTDIQAGSLPAIL
-47 AGRDVVG
+47 EGRDVVAQ
-54 KAKTGSG
+54 AKTGSG

-66 ALGLLHNLNV
+66 GLALLQNLDV
-76 KRFRVQALV
+76 KRFRIQALV

-97 EEIRRL
+97 LEIRRL
-103 GRGVHNIKVLTL
+103 GRAVHNIKVLTL
-115 CGGTPMGPQI
+115 CGGTPIGPQI

-171 FEDEMR
+171 FEEEMR

-182 VPEQRQTLLFSAT
+182 VPVDRQTLLFSAT
-195 YPESI
+195 YPDSI
-200 ATISGQVQ
+200 AQISAQVQ
-208 TDPLE
+208 RNPLT

-221 TSSIEQIFFEVEEQ
+221 TGSIEQIFFEIEEAQ
-235 HRVKAVAALLSHYQP
+235 RVKAVAALLSHYQP

-263 QEVVEEL
+263 QDVADEL
-270 QGLGVSAL
+270 QSMGVSAL
-278 ALHGDLEQRDRTQVL
+278 ALHGDLEQRERNQVL
-293 TRFANKSVSVLIAT
+293 VRFSNKSVSVLVAT

-344 DAKGLALTLVAPKE
+344 DAKGLALTLCAPDE
-358 IARANAIEDYQKA
+358 IPRANAIEDYQKI
-371 KVKWTG
+371 KLKWTG
-377 IQAIRFHVNRLIQPI
+377 IQSIRFHANRLMQPI
-392 FVTLCIDGGKKNK
+392 YATLCVDGGKKSK

-420 IPGEDVGKI
+420 IPGDDIGKI
-429 NVTAMH
+429 HITDFHAYIAV
-435 SYVAIKTRSVKRAM
+435 KTRSVKRAM
-449 KQLGEGKIKGRK
+449 RQLGEGKIKGKK
-461 FKVRKFS
+461 FKVRKFN